1 MHLAILATHLTPIAA
16 GNSFKAGPWL
26 AIPIL
31 VVLAIIAIPIYIIR
45 TKKHV

>member
-1 MHLAILATHLTPIAA
+1 MHLATLATHLAPIAA

-31 VVLAIIAIPIYIIR
+31 IVLAIIAIPVYIRR
-45 TKKHV
+45 TKKRV

>member
-1 MHLAILATHLTPIAA
+1 MRLAILATHLTPIAA

-31 VVLAIIAIPIYIIR
+31 IVLAIIAIPIYIIR
-45 TKKHV
+45 TKKRV